1 LMPEVNGGSPQPPE
15 DRQAL
20 IKYLEEAVELTEA
33 QDATAVYLLRLLI
46 SILRG
51 ENTEHRR

>member
-1 LMPEVNGGSPQPPE
+1 MPEVNGGSPQPSE

-20 IKYLEEAVELTEA
+20 IKYLEAAVELTEA

>member
-1 LMPEVNGGSPQPPE
+1 MPEVNGGSPQPPE